1 MSGSFRRQI
10 FNCVTTAFIVSFF
23 WTSFRCL
30 TFCEVYKTK
39 PAGSSHECCAERK
52 SIPTIVALASC
63 PCDQLR
69 NSLEQEPTGIIQG
82 TLRSDQRQIAVNK
95 GIAFIPS
102 SIVPVLSAPE
112 GDSALPKLILN
123 QQRYSSPH
131 LFLLTGA
138 LLI

>member
-1 MSGSFRRQI
+1 MSGSYRRQI
-10 FNCVTTAFIVSFF
+10 FNCVTAAFIVSFF

-52 SIPTIVALASC
+52 SIPTIAALASC
-63 PCDQLR
+63 PCNQLH

-82 TLRSDQRQIAVNK
+82 TLRSDQRQIGVNK
-95 GIAFIPS
+95 GTAFVPS
-102 SIVPVLSAPE
+102 SLVPVLSAPM
-112 GDSALPKLILN
+112 GDSALPKFILI
-123 QQRYSSPH
+123 QERYPSLH
-131 LFLLTGA
+131 LFLLTGV